1 MSRPPPYYVP
11 IHLMENFR
19 APQVPQPT
27 ESNAERWNVR
37 NLPDMP
43 AWISTD
49 RGRFPKRESAAMGI
63 PCIVHCDVVAD
74 AKAKAASLF
83 EIYPDIVSYVS
94 KPTNWDD
101 LYFLWDAADIQ
112 LESPG
117 FLYYVMF
124 FIGEENE
131 RRKPE
136 IQKEIND
143 EINEH
148 AEAWV
153 TDHRDLVLNSAA
165 GSMYQHFCQDEPE
178 EVAPEL
184 KSTLEAA
191 LENCRLRLIQA
202 TTVTN
207 SVSSHEPYHLLNPQ
221 VTGASSVR
229 AVSGNG
235 TRHVHAGKQVNR
247 PAIAPMTGK
256 AGGINLGSHCF
267 SSMQPQS
274 KSSFHT
280 NSTASMPL
288 NPTAQNKLKSA
299 NRGEAA
305 AGMTST
311 YPHQQPQNYDRSI
324 KDQRSMGNK
333 INATTSLNA
342 SPTRSESHQKQSGL
356 RNKSRHRGNSIE
368 THQNRRHNWTGPH
381 GTQPHKLMHPSQ
393 NNQQHNM
400 FNGTRGSPS
409 RVLQP
414 EPIYFHKEHAP
425 LPFTDNFNRR
435 MDKDNSVNSRMELPN
450 DVRNLKKLENFK
462 ISQSLANL
470 GEMEGDPKLYKTDD
484 FCLYT
489 YDNSA
494 PRCTSGRT
502 LYMTGADLKMFYTH
516 ELKNLMSQVGKV
528 VSIKFLLRPNNNGPI
543 FITFD
548 ADVLAMAIEK
558 FDGYKMSN
566 GRVLTAGYPLE
577 NSRERSGSNSS
588 YHSYHGD
595 NQNRYM
601 FNPAAENRAWS
612 RKNSISQHR
621 PSKSQSGQNQF
632 RYQNGNHMAPGNA
645 SDPFPYTPDSQSI
658 PPYPLTQAPL
668 QQIPGH
674 GLSAAFTE
682 VIQHE
687 RGVGAYFQQQMPR
700 AVLNNRTNTAG
711 TAPYRSY
718 NGAQAD
724 RHRNGTRPGIDHNMA
739 NLPNRPVDKKEN
751 SPIKKTFSQSR
762 PSGKDSTDSSGSRH
776 KKTVDQDMPSNTIP
790 IVTPVRST
798 SHIQLDD
805 QYALASPK
813 ASPIEE
819 LTSSTTGQSLTTG
832 AKVETMADMKME
844 NDEQIPV
851 EIFES
856 TGPVESSLP
865 EPLGETVA
873 AIDSESMSQGKAKNS
888 KKNKKQFKSNN
899 KAEIDKENNISVI
912 PAMLSPT
919 ESTITNP
926 SLGGEDTL
934 FSGDS
939 TRKPSISSTESL
951 SNDASKDSILQQATR
966 DGTDI
971 SVDSERTTGK
981 SLDKE
986 VRSETISTPRVTT
999 ASITPNVP
1007 LAKSNHKKSKAH
1019 GSTKDFK
1026 KQTQSNCPGNNN
1038 VSSTTNTV
1046 SVRKTEPKTVKHQG
1060 KISKDCGSEFLGQQ
1074 EQSKTDLK
1082 NKKKRSFPEVNQE
1095 KIKPSVSVDPTNSS
1109 EWPALAPS
1117 KSSPSSIADGKPPQL
1132 PALPALNNR
1141 RTKEVI
1147 LPALP
1152 LKPHRQSGYTL
1163 GSKAWPFVRKCKRKV
1178 SPEGGDG

>member
-11 IHLMENFR
+11 IHMMENSR
-19 APQVPQPT
+19 PPQAPQPT
-27 ESNAERWNVR
+27 ESNPERWDVR

-49 RGRFPKRESAAMGI
+49 RGRFPKRESAPTGI

-74 AKAKAASLF
+74 AKAKATSLF
-83 EIYPDIVSYVS
+83 DLYPDIVCYVN

-136 IQKEIND
+136 IQKEINV
-143 EINEH
+143 EINEY

-153 TDHRDLVLNSAA
+153 TDHRDLVLNTAA

-178 EVAPEL
+178 DVAPEI

-191 LENCRLRLIQA
+191 LENCRLRLLQD
-202 TTVTN
+202 TSTVTN
-207 SVSSHEPYHLLNPQ
+207 SVPSHDAYQLLHPQ
-221 VTGASSVR
+221 VTSASSVR

-235 TRHVHAGKQVNR
+235 TRHIQAGNQVNR

-256 AGGINLGSHCF
+256 AAGVNLESHCF

-280 NSTASMPL
+280 NRTASMPL
-288 NPTAQNKLKSA
+288 NPTAQNQLKSA

-311 YPHQQPQNYDRSI
+311 YPHQQPQKYDRFM

-333 INATTSLNA
+333 INATTSLTA
-342 SPTRSESHQKQSGL
+342 SPTRSESYQNENGL

-368 THQNRRHNWTGPH
+368 PHQNRRHQWTGTH
-381 GTQPHKLMHPSQ
+381 GTQPHKFMHPSQ
-393 NNQQHNM
+393 NNQQNM
-400 FNGTRGSPS
+400 FNSTRGSPP
-409 RVLQP
+409 RALQP
-414 EPIYFHKEHAP
+414 EPIYFRNEHAP
-425 LPFTDNFNRR
+425 VPFTDNFNRR
-435 MDKDNSVNSRMELPN
+435 MGKDNSVGSRMELPN
-450 DVRNLKKLENFK
+450 DVRNLKNFENSK
-462 ISQSLANL
+462 ISQPLADL
-470 GEMEGDPKLYKTDD
+470 GEMEGDPKLCKTDD

-489 YDNSA
+489 YDSSA
-494 PRCTSGRT
+494 PRCSSGRT

-516 ELKNLMSQVGKV
+516 ELKNLMSEVGKV

-548 ADVLAMAIEK
+548 ADVLAMAIER
-558 FDGYKMSN
+558 FDGYRMPN
-566 GRVLTAGYPLE
+566 GRILTAGYPLE

-588 YHSYHGD
+588 YHGD

-601 FNPAAENRAWS
+601 FNPAAESRAWS

-632 RYQNGNHMAPGNA
+632 RYQNGNHMTPGNVF
-645 SDPFPYTPDSQSI
+645 DPFPYTPDSQSI
-658 PPYPLTQAPL
+658 PPYSLTQAPL

-700 AVLNNRTNTAG
+700 AVLNNRTNTDD

-718 NGAQAD
+718 SGAQAD
-724 RHRNGTRPGIDHNMA
+724 RHRNGTRPGADHNMA
-739 NLPNRPVDKKEN
+739 NLPNRPVNKKEN

-762 PSGKDSTDSSGSRH
+762 PSGKDSTNSPGGRH
-776 KKTVDQDMPSNTIP
+776 KKKVDRDTSANTTP

-798 SHIQLDD
+798 SQIQLNN
-805 QYALASPK
+805 QNALVPPK
-813 ASPIEE
+813 ASLIEE
-819 LTSSTTGQSLTTG
+819 PTSSTTGQLLTTE
-832 AKVETMADMKME
+832 AKVETMAAMKME
-844 NDEQIPV
+844 NVEQIPV
-851 EIFES
+851 EILES
-856 TGPVESSLP
+856 SSPVDNSLP
-865 EPLGETVA
+865 EPLGGTLA
-873 AIDSESMSQGKAKNS
+873 AMDSESMSQGKAKNS
-888 KKNKKQFKSNN
+888 KKNKKQFRSNS
-899 KAEIDKENNISVI
+899 KVEIDKESNISVT
-912 PAMLSPT
+912 PAILSPT
-919 ESTITNP
+919 ESTVTNP

-939 TRKPSISSTESL
+939 TRKPSVSSTESI
-951 SNDASKDSILQQATR
+951 SKDASKDSILQQATR
-966 DGTDI
+966 DVTEI
-971 SVDSERTTGK
+971 PTDSERTTGK
-981 SLDKE
+981 SLDNE
-986 VRSETISTPRVTT
+986 VKSETISTPSVNT

-1007 LAKSNHKKSKAH
+1007 LAKSNHKKSKTH

-1026 KQTQSNCPGNNN
+1026 KQFQSNCPDNNN
-1038 VSSTTNTV
+1038 VSSTTNTG
-1046 SVRKTEPKTVKHQG
+1046 SVRKAEPKTVKHQG
-1060 KISKDCGSEFLGQQ
+1060 KISKDGGSESLGQQ
-1074 EQSKTDLK
+1074 EQPKTDLK
-1082 NKKKRSFPEVNQE
+1082 NKKKRSLPEVSQE
-1095 KIKPSVSVDPTNSS
+1095 KGKPSVSVDPTNSS
-1109 EWPALAPS
+1109 DWPALAPS
-1117 KSSPSSIADGKPPQL
+1117 KSPPSSIVDGKPPQL

-1152 LKPHRQSGYTL
+1152 LKPHRQSDYTL

-1178 SPEGGDG
+1178 SPEGNGG